1 MQLSP
6 PTTKHE
12 PAMTTQTLET
22 VIKSTMFRF
31 STLAAAKAFQARAND
46 ILMIVLGDQDGEQRE
61 YWVVTPRDAA
71 RLERSGYEMA

>member
-1 MQLSP
+1 
-6 PTTKHE
+6 
-12 PAMTTQTLET
+12 MTTQTLET